1 MRKIFTKIYSTYKVR
16 VHSFNIVKIF
26 HIVRVGTY
34 IRNLHSLIFKQ
45 FLCTAFYVYVKQVL
59 KPYTSAGILVTYL
72 QVYCTY
78 YIGFRLIIRRFC
90 LQSEINR
97 SNQLSLINTFSRIL
111 KLQHLWTVLF
121 QSEQVSHIWSPAHI
135 HLAEQVVIAC
145 FLNKVMN
152 VPFDR

>member
-45 FLCTAFYVYVKQVL
+45 FLCTAFYVYAKQVL
-59 KPYTSAGILVTYL
+59 KPYTSAGILITYL

-78 YIGFRLIIRRFC
+78 YIGFRLIIRLFAYNQKSTEVTSYHWLIPSQEYWSYTTC
-90 LQSEINR
+90 EWYCSKVNKFHIYGAQPIYIWQSR
-97 SNQLSLINTFSRIL
+97 LSS
-111 KLQHLWTVLF
+111 
-121 QSEQVSHIWSPAHI
+121 
-135 HLAEQVVIAC
+135 LASWI
-145 FLNKVMN
+145 
-152 VPFDR
+152 R